1 MCVPNERYGEK
12 EEGGESSHTYRGS
25 LYVFFEIFSASVV
38 NVYMFFLYFILFF
51 VIFFIICNIL
61 LEWGEGGV
69 GGVIAYPWEEV
80 ARRAP

>member
-1 MCVPNERYGEK
+1 M
-12 EEGGESSHTYRGS
+12 
-25 LYVFFEIFSASVV
+25 

-69 GGVIAYPWEEV
+69 GEVIVNPWEEV

>member
-1 MCVPNERYGEK
+1 M
-12 EEGGESSHTYRGS
+12 SGS

-51 VIFFIICNIL
+51 VIFFIINICNIL
-61 LEWGEGGV
+61 LEWGEGAL
-69 GGVIAYPWEEV
+69 GGVLIVYPWEEE